1 LDLLLS
7 EQQSLFAETAARLA
21 ADHGGP
27 KRRRELRTA
36 GGEIDAEAWR
46 AVIDAEWLATVI
58 AEAHGG
64 QGLGAFDLALALE
77 QAGRAL
83 MLVPLAEAG
92 AVAWVLSRATA
103 GAPAL
108 ADLLRGSRLIVPA
121 AATESWRHGDCPP
134 GLDYDGKDSI
144 LRGSIPFVAF
154 ADAADAFLVAADAG
168 SEPVLALVPRTDIG
182 VSSERNVD
190 GSAASTLNFADVHVA
205 PEQMIATGARARHLI
220 SQLQQLLML
229 GAAAELVGL
238 AAAALAVTLEHIK
251 LRQQFGKP
259 IGSFQVLQHRAVD
272 GFIDIEL
279 DRSLIYRVLAAF
291 DAGEHH
297 PAMVAAAKA
306 RASRSA
312 LHVVRAA
319 LQMHG
324 AIGYTEEHDIG
335 LYYKCAMVLAARY
348 GGELAQTGRFADLTL
363 EHDPEKWMPVFG
375 KDHAPPI
382 G

>member
-1 LDLLLS
+1 LR
-7 EQQSLFAETAARLA
+7 AAGA
-21 ADHGGP
+21 
-27 KRRRELRTA
+27 
-36 GGEIDAEAWR
+36 EIDVEAWR
-46 AVIDAEWLATVI
+46 AAIGAEWLATVV

-83 MLVPLAEAG
+83 MLVPLAEA
-92 AVAWVLSRATA
+92 AAAAWVLSRAAAGTA
-103 GAPAL
+103 APTAL
-108 ADLLRGSRLIVPA
+108 SDLLRGSRLIVPA
-121 AATESWRHGDCPP
+121 TPTDSWRHGDRNPA
-134 GLDYDGKDSI
+134 LDYDSKRSI
-144 LRGSIPFVAF
+144 LRGRIPFVAF
-154 ADAADAFLVAADAG
+154 AGAADAFLVAVESG
-168 SEPVLALVPRTDIG
+168 TEPVLALVPRTDIG

-190 GSAASTLNFADVHVA
+190 GSIVGTLDFASVHVA
-205 PEQMIATGARARHLI
+205 LEQLIATGARARELV

-229 GAAAELVGL
+229 GAAAGLLGL
-238 AAAALAVTLEHIK
+238 ADAALAVTLEHIK

-279 DRSLIYRVLAAF
+279 DRSLVYRVLAAF

-312 LHVVRAA
+312 LQVVRAA

-335 LYYKCAMVLAARY
+335 LYYKCAMVQAARY
-348 GGELAQTGRFADLTL
+348 GGELGQTRRFAELT
-363 EHDPEKWMPVFG
+363 
-375 KDHAPPI
+375 HATESPP
-382 G
+382 

>member
-1 LDLLLS
+1 MIAKLNDGEFHLDLLLS
-7 EQQSLFAETAARLA
+7 EQQNLFAETAARLA
-21 ADHGGP
+21 TDHGGP
-27 KRRRELRTA
+27 KRRRELRAA
-36 GGEIDAEAWR
+36 GAEIDAEAWR
-46 AVIDAEWLATVI
+46 AAIEAEWLATVV
-58 AEAHGG
+58 AEGHGG
-64 QGLGAFDLALALE
+64 QGLGVFDLALALE
-77 QAGRAL
+77 QGGRAL
-83 MLVPLAEAG
+83 TLLPLAEA
-92 AVAWVLSRATA
+92 AATAWVLSRADA
-103 GAPAL
+103 GSPAPPAL

-121 AATESWRHGDCPP
+121 VATKSWRSSNRSLA
-134 GLDYDGKDSI
+134 LDYDAKRSV
-144 LRGSIPFVAF
+144 LRGRLPFVAF
-154 ADAADAFLVAADAG
+154 AGAADTFLVAIDSG
-168 SEPVLALVPRTDIG
+168 SEPALALVPRADVGI
-182 VSSERNVD
+182 SSERNVD
-190 GSAASTLNFADVHVA
+190 GSTASALDFADLHVP
-205 PEQMIATGARARHLI
+205 PEHLIATGARARQLI

-229 GAAAELVGL
+229 GAAVELVGL

-279 DRSLIYRVLAAF
+279 DRSLVYRVLAAF

-312 LHVVRAA
+312 LQVVRAA

-348 GGELAQTGRFADLTL
+348 GGELDQTRRFADLTL
-363 EHDPEKWMPVFG
+363 TPEPS
-375 KDHAPPI
+375 P
-382 G
+382 

>member
-27 KRRRELRTA
+27 RRRRELRAA
-36 GGEIDAEAWR
+36 GAEIDAEAWR
-46 AVIDAEWLATVI
+46 AVIEAEWLATVV

-64 QGLGAFDLALALE
+64 EGLGAFELALALE
-77 QAGRAL
+77 QAGRGL
-83 MLVPLAEAG
+83 MLLPLAEA
-92 AVAWVLSRATA
+92 AAAAWVLSRAHA
-103 GAPAL
+103 SAPASPAL
-108 ADLLRGSRLIVPA
+108 PDLLRGSRLIMPA
-121 AATESWRHGDCPP
+121 TAMEFWRYGDCPP
-134 GLDYDGKDSI
+134 ALDYDGKGSI

-154 ADAADAFLVAADAG
+154 ADAADAFLVVADAG
-168 SEPVLALVPRTDIG
+168 SEPVLALVPRADVG
-182 VSSERNVD
+182 VSTERNVD
-190 GSAASTLNFADVHVA
+190 GSTASTLDFAAVHVP
-205 PEQMIATGARARHLI
+205 PEQVIATGASAR
-220 SQLQQLLML
+220 QLVFQLRQLLML
-229 GAAAELVGL
+229 GAAVELVGL

-279 DRSLIYRVLAAF
+279 DRSLVYRVLAAF

-312 LHVVRAA
+312 LQVVRAA

-335 LYYKCAMVLAARY
+335 LYYKCAMVMAARY
-348 GGELAQTGRFADLTL
+348 GGELDQTRRFADLTL
-363 EHDPEKWMPVFG
+363 TPEPS
-375 KDHAPPI
+375 P
-382 G
+382 

>member
-27 KRRRELRTA
+27 KRRRRLRA
-36 GGEIDAEAWR
+36 ASAEIDAEAWR
-46 AVIDAEWLATVI
+46 AAIGAEWLATVV
-58 AEAHGG
+58 AEGHGG
-64 QGLGAFDLALALE
+64 QGLGMFELALALE

-83 MLVPLAEAG
+83 MLLPLAETA
-92 AVAWVLSRATA
+92 AAAWVLSRAA
-103 GAPAL
+103 PGAPAPPAL

-121 AATESWRHGDCPP
+121 AATKSWRSSDRSPA
-134 GLDYDGKDSI
+134 LDYDAKGSV
-144 LRGSIPFVAF
+144 LRGRVPFVAF
-154 ADAADAFLVAADAG
+154 AGAADTFLVGTDSG
-168 SEPVLALVPRTDIG
+168 SESVLALVPRADVGI
-182 VSSERNVD
+182 SSERNVD
-190 GSAASTLNFADVHVA
+190 GATASTLDFAGVPIA
-205 PEQMIATGARARHLI
+205 PDQLIATGARARQLV

-229 GAAAELVGL
+229 GAAVELVGL

-251 LRQQFGKP
+251 LRQQFGRP

-279 DRSLIYRVLAAF
+279 DRSLVYRVLAAF

-297 PAMVAAAKA
+297 PAMVAATKA

-312 LHVVRAA
+312 LQVVRTA

-348 GGELAQTGRFADLTL
+348 GGELDQTRRFADLTL
-363 EHDPEKWMPVFG
+363 TLEPSP
-375 KDHAPPI
+375 
-382 G
+382 

>member
-27 KRRRELRTA
+27 KRRRELRVTGA
-36 GGEIDAEAWR
+36 EIDAEAWR
-46 AVIDAEWLATVI
+46 AAIEAEWLATVV

-64 QGLGAFDLALALE
+64 QGLGVFDLALALE

-83 MLVPLAEAG
+83 MLVPLAEA
-92 AVAWVLSRATA
+92 AVVAWVLSRAAA
-103 GAPAL
+103 GASTPRAL
-108 ADLLRGSRLIVPA
+108 ADLLCGSRLIVPA
-121 AATESWRHGDCPP
+121 VATKSWPSSNRSLA
-134 GLDYDGKDSI
+134 LDYDAKRSV
-144 LRGSIPFVAF
+144 LRGRLPLVAF
-154 ADAADAFLVAADAG
+154 AGAADIFLVATDSG
-168 SEPVLALVPRTDIG
+168 SESMLALVPRADVGT
-182 VSSERNVD
+182 SSEHNVD
-190 GSAASTLNFADVHVA
+190 GSTASTLDFADVHVA
-205 PEQMIATGARARHLI
+205 SEQVIATGARAQRLI
-220 SQLQQLLML
+220 SQMQQLLML
-229 GAAAELVGL
+229 GAAVELVGL
-238 AAAALAVTLEHIK
+238 AAAALAVALEHIK

-279 DRSLIYRVLAAF
+279 DRSLVYRVLAAF

-312 LHVVRAA
+312 LQVVRAA

-348 GGELAQTGRFADLTL
+348 GGELAQTSSFADLTL
-363 EHDPEKWMPVFG
+363 ATEPSP
-375 KDHAPPI
+375 
-382 G
+382 